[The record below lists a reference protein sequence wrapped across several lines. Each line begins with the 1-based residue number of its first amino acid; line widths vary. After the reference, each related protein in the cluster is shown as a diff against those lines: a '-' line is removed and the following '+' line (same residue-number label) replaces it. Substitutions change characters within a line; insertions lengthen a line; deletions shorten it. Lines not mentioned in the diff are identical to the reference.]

1 MSVTELDAEQEAR
14 PLNHY
19 DVTGRIHISSPVA
32 VRDAVLEI
40 LSARFPALDPAPIAD
55 AFLTFTRLYAGELPG
70 YAGCD
75 TWYHDAQHSLDCA
88 LAMAR
93 LLDGYQR
100 RAPIGEGLTARRA
113 TLGVVMALFHD
124 AGYIRRTSDNA
135 RNGAEFTL
143 NHVRRSAEFLTQ
155 YLPKIGYAAEV
166 PLAQQLVHFT
176 GYEVELDRILVVER
190 RDRLLG
196 FMVGTAD
203 SVAQFADRCYLEKC
217 RDLLSREFSLCG
229 LLGPGLPGG
238 PTPIYAS
245 VDDLMTKTQAFH
257 EKLRRERLDGYF
269 ESVHRYMSVHFGG
282 EDPYMEAIQQHLEH
296 LQSLLRSGRVSQ
308 LRRAPEVIG
317 ADVMRDALSDPSLRS
332 PPPQARA
339 AELRGR
345 SR

>member
-1 MSVTELDAEQEAR
+1 VQIMSVTELDAEQETR

-40 LSARFPALDPAPIAD
+40 LSARFPSIDPAPISD
-55 AFLTFTRLYAGELPG
+55 AFLTFTRLYAGDLPG

-93 LLDGYQR
+93 LLDGFQR
-100 RAPIGEGLTARRA
+100 RAPLGEGLSARRA
-113 TLGVVMALFHD
+113 TLGVVIALFHD
-124 AGYIRRTSDNA
+124 AGYIRRASDSA

-143 NHVRRSAEFLTQ
+143 NHVRRSAEFLLH
-155 YLPKIGYAAEV
+155 YLPTIGFAEEAT
-166 PLAQQLVHFT
+166 LASQLVHFT
-176 GYEVELDRILVVER
+176 GYEVELDRILVVDR

-203 SVAQFADRCYLEKC
+203 SIAQFSDRCYLEKC
-217 RDLLSREFSLCG
+217 RDLLSKEFALCG
-229 LLGPGLPGG
+229 LLGAGLPGG

-245 VDDLMTKTQAFH
+245 VDDLLAKTQAFH
-257 EKLRRERLDGYF
+257 DKLRRERLDGYF

-282 EDPYMEAIQQHLEH
+282 TDPYMEAIQVHLDH
-296 LQSLLRSGRVSQ
+296 LHSLLRSGRLSQ
-308 LRRAPEVIG
+308 LRRKPEVIG
-317 ADVMRDALSDPSLRS
+317 ADVMREALSDPKLRT
-332 PPPQARA
+332 PPPSKARA
-339 AELRGR
+339 A
-345 SR
+345 